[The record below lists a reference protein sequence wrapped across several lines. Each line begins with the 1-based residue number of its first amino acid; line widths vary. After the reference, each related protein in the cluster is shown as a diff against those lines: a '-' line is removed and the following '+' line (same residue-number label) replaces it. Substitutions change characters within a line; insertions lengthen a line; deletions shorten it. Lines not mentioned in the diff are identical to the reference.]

1 MLHLKEILAKPKHLN
16 VFNLILV
23 FVIPKLYIKQQYCVS
38 CAIHNRVVRVRSVI
52 DRKNRAPPTRVKVI
66 KLIKLLRIG
75 RFIN

>member
-66 KLIKLLRIG
+66 KLI
-75 RFIN
+75 